1 MGRGYIQTRR
11 YRTTRDRWRGNNSK
25 AIRHMRNNMGE
36 HKRTKENQIKGTDE
50 RVKWRAGMRLESV
63 IVAPEEQQ

>member
-1 MGRGYIQTRR
+1 
-11 YRTTRDRWRGNNSK
+11 
-25 AIRHMRNNMGE
+25 MRNNMGE

-63 IVAPEEQQ
+63 IFAPEEQQ